1 MIYLVII
8 TLIMFFLVY
17 ILLWVQD
24 SKLKQLQDKIIDK
37 QATTIHYDSYLES
50 AISEIQDR
58 QRRIIKET
66 QEANQTTHTILA
78 NKLYSDEI
86 EQGKELIEKEI
97 PGVVSTDISVV
108 GLTEDKGI
116 VYTDDETLF
125 YIKPGGNAII
135 QKE

>member
-1 MIYLVII
+1 
-8 TLIMFFLVY
+8 
-17 ILLWVQD
+17 VQD
-24 SKLKQLQDKIIDK
+24 AKLKQLQDKIPDNQDTMRYYK
-37 QATTIHYDSYLES
+37 RYVES
-50 AISEIQDR
+50 AISEIQDL
-58 QRRIIKET
+58 QQSIIKET

-116 VYTDDETLF
+116 VYTDDESLF